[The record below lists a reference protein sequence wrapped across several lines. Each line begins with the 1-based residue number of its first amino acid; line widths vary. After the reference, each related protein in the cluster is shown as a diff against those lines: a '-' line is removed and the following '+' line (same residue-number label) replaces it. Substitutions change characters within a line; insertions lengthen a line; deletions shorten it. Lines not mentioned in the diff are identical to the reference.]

1 MYVKPLASSDLA
13 PFFSEEHEGTPW
25 WRSRG
30 DFHTAQPAEEND
42 SSDDEDEERDGSE
55 DDEIDCDDRP
65 MGLTECSLSSSVV
78 PRSEGT
84 HAGCRS

>member
-1 MYVKPLASSDLA
+1 MYFKPLASSDLA
-13 PFFSEEHEGTPW
+13 PFLSEEHEGTPW

-42 SSDDEDEERDGSE
+42 SSDSSDDEDEERDGSE
-55 DDEIDCDDRP
+55 DDCDDRP
-65 MGLTECSLSSSVV
+65 TGLTECSLSSSVV

-84 HAGCRS
+84 HAWCRS